1 MRAATLTH
9 VCLTTWGLATTASGE
24 FGWTR
29 GSESSIFSDLKGP
42 FFKKKHDEKHRETLK
57 KTEHSNEPNVSSRKS
72 QARRRVEM
80 QMKFNKAAT
89 PLTNCVG
96 VKVLLTWKQNGR
108 SFMNQKERCKNGWLP
123 QLHREDVGNLSIPLG
138 WLLCFIFF
146 FAWLEYSEKRRTFAP
161 LQHIY
166 FGEWFGTSL
175 VLSKMEH
182 LHFSLLPLDVHCIL
196 PGWNCTASRPKVH
209 SRACRKVP
217 RPSRRLDGWIPG
229 VRLDAIK
236 CWSCG

>member
-146 FAWLEYSEKRRTFAP
+146 LRGSNILKREGHLPLCSTFILEND
-161 LQHIY
+161 
-166 FGEWFGTSL
+166 L
-175 VLSKMEH
+175 VLPWYSQKWSTCIFPYFLWMFIAFCQVEIARQADQKFIRERAEKC
-182 LHFSLLPLDVHCIL
+182 LVHH
-196 PGWNCTASRPKVH
+196 V
-209 SRACRKVP
+209 
-217 RPSRRLDGWIPG
+217 D
-229 VRLDAIK
+229 
-236 CWSCG
+236 